1 MFNAHWWNTPGKK
14 KKKQRKLAMIVPF
27 SCLKIKN
34 KDVTPPLTT

>member
-1 MFNAHWWNTPGKK
+1 MLIGEIHQEKK